1 MCYSHNKTN
10 DTKSIKPFLK
20 QCYHKVFEIN
30 AIKNFSLQNNYTGCV
45 LKIGERGNP
54 NYYRVYKNHT
64 QIRFELEQRRSKIK
78 LVQKLIFEDQIENFE
93 QVMTE
98 TFFKYSKKVLAID
111 ENYMGWLIDYFK
123 RQNRVKNTLVTGYF
137 NQKTAN
143 LKSLT
148 L

>member
-1 MCYSHNKTN
+1 M
-10 DTKSIKPFLK
+10 
-20 QCYHKVFEIN
+20 
-30 AIKNFSLQNNYTGCV
+30 
-45 LKIGERGNP
+45 
-54 NYYRVYKNHT
+54 YKNHT